1 MISRDELISFS
12 RLNNLRPH
20 QQEKHYIQALILSS
34 LSEHEM
40 VFKGGTYLW
49 FFHGLKRFS
58 EDLDFT
64 ATGKTEGIEEAVSSD
79 LEMLGVESTCRI
91 FSDEERS
98 FSFRISARG
107 PLNTSEKDLCHVY
120 VEISRREEV
129 LEPTLSQKL
138 DIPAYGIP
146 TKLVNG
152 MSLNEVAAEKIRAVL
167 TRDKARDAYD
177 LAFLFGKGVSPDIP
191 LINKKL
197 EYYGMSFSEEEFGE
211 KLLEKK
217 KIWKQELGQLVFG
230 ELGDADSAV
239 GLIEREI
246 TDKFD
251 GSGV

>member
-12 RLNNLRPH
+12 KINNLRPH
-20 QQEKHYIQALILSS
+20 QQEKHYVQALILSS
-34 LSEHEM
+34 ISEREV

-64 ATGKTEGIEEAVSSD
+64 AIGKTEGIEDSISSD
-79 LEMLGVESTCRI
+79 LEMLGVENKCRV

-129 LEPTLSQKL
+129 LEPTLPMKL
-138 DIPAYGIP
+138 DISAYGIP
-146 TKLVNG
+146 TKVVNA
-152 MSLNEVAAEKIRAVL
+152 MALKEVAAEKVRAIL
-167 TRDKARDAYD
+167 TREKARDMYD
-177 LAFLFGKGVSPDIP
+177 LAFLLERGTP
-191 LINKKL
+191 LDMQLVGKKL
-197 EYYGMSFSEEEFGE
+197 EYYGLEFSEREFKK

-230 ELGDADSAV
+230 ELGDADLAV
-239 GLIEREI
+239 ESIGREI
-246 TDKFD
+246 R
-251 GSGV
+251 GRA